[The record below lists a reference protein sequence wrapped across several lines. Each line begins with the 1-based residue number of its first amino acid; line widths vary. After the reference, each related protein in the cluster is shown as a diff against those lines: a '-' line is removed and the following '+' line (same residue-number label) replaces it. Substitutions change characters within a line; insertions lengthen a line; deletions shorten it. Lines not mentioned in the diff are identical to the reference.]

1 MTDPDRDTP
10 DAPATPAP
18 AGTGAPPP
26 DPAPPAPAGDTGWQA
41 LPPRARWLFVLSG
54 GLGFALP
61 GAVGLTVLGT
71 LLGGGET
78 VRTLMLAAWAAT
90 LVWGAWMGVR
100 RYRYTRW
107 RLDADGFGLQRGR
120 LWFTE
125 TRVPGSRVQH
135 IDIRRGPLERRA
147 GLSTLLVHTA
157 GTRDSAVAVPCL
169 DAGDAERLRDRLAA
183 WVGSDDD
190 EA

>member
-1 MTDPDRDTP
+1 MTDPHDTP
-10 DAPATPAP
+10 DDPDS
-18 AGTGAPPP
+18 AGADAPPP
-26 DPAPPAPAGDTGWQA
+26 APAPPAPSGDTGWQA

-78 VRTLMLAAWAAT
+78 VRTLMLSAWAAT

-100 RYRYTRW
+100 RYRHTRW

-183 WVGSDDD
+183 WVRSDDD
-190 EA
+190 DA